1 MSEIGMKDD
10 KVVKIKSLPQ
20 PDGGEGA
27 SGRQGLGSNVGAE
40 ESCVA
45 KARGNE
51 QKPSQA
57 DPNRDESALQDEV
70 LKPSYG
76 EGRKLGARVWKDNG
90 MTPGESLRVPHG
102 TKGSAR
108 NPECVAEVSR
118 GRSSVQTS
126 RGRGCARLNEET
138 GTLDEH
144 EGLNGGRAE
153 WSG

>member
-1 MSEIGMKDD
+1 MKDD

-27 SGRQGLGSNVGAE
+27 SGRQGCGSDAVAE
-40 ESCVA
+40 ESCAA

-70 LKPSYG
+70 LQPSYG
-76 EGRKLGARVWKDNG
+76 EGRKLGARVWKDSG
-90 MTPGESLRVPHG
+90 MTPGGPLRVPNIG

-108 NPECVAEVSR
+108 NPERVAEVSR
-118 GRSSVQTS
+118 GRSSDQTS
-126 RGRGCARLNEET
+126 RGHRCARGNEET
-138 GTLDEH
+138 GNLGGH
-144 EGLNGGRAE
+144 EGPNGDRTE
-153 WSG
+153 WFG